1 VSHKIIAYENNN
13 RACTNKFQ
21 SVNSD
26 STAHTA
32 VSISISMTS
41 NGQRKK
47 SGKMLRTKELSI
59 WTYCL
64 GYVVS
69 AFDVS
74 VFDVDIKGKS
84 VSE

>member
-1 VSHKIIAYENNN
+1 
-13 RACTNKFQ
+13 
-21 SVNSD
+21 
-26 STAHTA
+26 
-32 VSISISMTS
+32 MTS
-41 NGQRKK
+41 HGQRKK
-47 SGKMLRTKELSI
+47 SGKMLRKKELSI